1 MVSAKNKWPSLLQSL
16 IKGYKT
22 PQLEMGYKI
31 EYTTF
36 CSINY
41 QTEVTNIQ
49 W

>member
-1 MVSAKNKWPSLLQSL
+1 MQKNKDQVFCNHFS

-22 PQLEMGYKI
+22 PQLEMGYKL

-36 CSINY
+36 CLLNY
-41 QTEVTNIQ
+41 QTEVNNIQ